1 MPKRTQKRA
10 RKSEAKDSES
20 DEAPSSTNKRPKKN
34 EVITIKQHFSG
45 TVNTIRRA
53 AFGAPGSGIKASISY
68 FKSTTISSQSELEV
82 FCSKIKRHAHLRV
95 KGPAGRVAQASPLAD
110 ACESESIDFGS
121 GEAIVLA
128 VWSNRRREPCIKSIL
143 SDASA
148 IRVELRNEG
157 MNMSATQRSSGVKYG
172 SFAAALVELENNEPR
187 DLKFCGDTDRLL
199 D

>member
-1 MPKRTQKRA
+1 MSL
-10 RKSEAKDSES
+10 KS
-20 DEAPSSTNKRPKKN
+20 
-34 EVITIKQHFSG
+34 F
-45 TVNTIRRA
+45 A
-53 AFGAPGSGIKASISY
+53 A
-68 FKSTTISSQSELEV
+68 
-82 FCSKIKRHAHLRV
+82 KIKRHGHIHV

-110 ACESESIDFGS
+110 ACESGSIDFDS
-121 GEAIVLA
+121 GQAIVLA

-157 MNMSATQRSSGVKYG
+157 MNRSATQRSSGVEYG
-172 SFAAALVELENNEPR
+172 SFAAALVELENNEQR

>member
-53 AFGAPGSGIKASISY
+53 AFGAPGSGIKPSISY

-82 FCSKIKRHAHLRV
+82 FCSKIKRHGHIRV

-110 ACESESIDFGS
+110 ACESRSIDFDS
-121 GEAIVLA
+121 GQAIVLV

-143 SDASA
+143 S
-148 IRVELRNEG
+148 EG

-172 SFAAALVELENNEPR
+172 SFAAALVELENNEQR

>member
-53 AFGAPGSGIKASISY
+53 AFGAPGSGIKPSISY

-82 FCSKIKRHAHLRV
+82 FCSKIKRHGHIRV
-95 KGPAGRVAQASPLAD
+95 KARRVALRRHHLLLMHANLDPLILIAGRRLSLP
-110 ACESESIDFGS
+110 S
-121 GEAIVLA
+121 GRIA
-128 VWSNRRREPCIKSIL
+128 VEPCIKSIL

-172 SFAAALVELENNEPR
+172 SFAAALVELENNEQR

>member
-53 AFGAPGSGIKASISY
+53 AFGAPGSGIKPSISY

-82 FCSKIKRHAHLRV
+82 FCSKIKRHGHILSSA
-95 KGPAGRVAQASPLAD
+95 AQASPLLMHANLD
-110 ACESESIDFGS
+110 PLILIAGRHFLPS
-121 GEAIVLA
+121 GRIA
-128 VWSNRRREPCIKSIL
+128 VGNHASKVFFQTPGHKSG
-143 SDASA
+143 AA
-148 IRVELRNEG
+148 QRGHEQ
-157 MNMSATQRSSGVKYG
+157 SATQRSSGVEYG
-172 SFAAALVELENNEPR
+172 SLAAALVELAIMNSGILSSWRYGQAP
-187 DLKFCGDTDRLL
+187 
-199 D
+199 